1 MLSSRV
7 THRITSLFLAFW
19 IFFGLATCRTCAAF
33 VMPTPAQYVARRH
46 TTQLHMGLV
55 PACIRVNDIVYEK
68 KVVLFGV
75 SDDPHTLRVQDLL
88 NEGLVQFT
96 TVFLDLLDDGPDMM
110 EAITHMTGRSQVPCI
125 YMDGKFVGGHDHIF
139 AMNIEGTLGRILEDI
154 GAIPYDRMRDLKQ
167 IWRQPAKMNL
177 SGTRNGS
184 YEEADLT

>member
-1 MLSSRV
+1 MISSSFV
-7 THRITSLFLAFW
+7 ATWIVSLWLLRPTVAFISPSFW
-19 IFFGLATCRTCAAF
+19 SRP
-33 VMPTPAQYVARRH
+33 VK
-46 TTQLHMGLV
+46 TTTTTTRSQLQMGLV

-68 KVVLFGV
+68 KVVVFGV
-75 SDDPHTLRVQDLL
+75 SDDPHTLRVQDLF

-154 GAIPYDRMRDLKQ
+154 GAIPYDRMRDLKH
-167 IWRQPAKMNL
+167 IWRQPAKLNL
-177 SGTRNGS
+177 SGTRNGPYS
-184 YEEADLT
+184 DADLT